1 MLPETLTDQPL
12 AQAIQTFD
20 PGAMTAG
27 QIAFGELTLEIDPVH
42 IIPVLRFLKLERQF
56 NRLSSVTAVD
66 WHPTEPRF
74 EVVYHLHSIP
84 INQRVRLKC
93 RLAGS
98 APSIESS
105 TQVFEGADWY
115 EREIF
120 DLFGITFLNHPDLR
134 RIMLPDSWEGY
145 PLRRDYPVHGHKYSY
160 QNE

>member
-27 QIAFGELTLEIDPVH
+27 QFAFGELTLEIDPAR

-84 INQRVRLKC
+84 DNQRVRLKC

-98 APSIESS
+98 ASAIESS